1 VLVLELVSEVVCA
14 LANASITART
24 KTTRNRMVSAGC

>member
-14 LANASITART
+14 LANASNTART
-24 KTTRNRMVSAGC
+24 KTTRKRILFIF